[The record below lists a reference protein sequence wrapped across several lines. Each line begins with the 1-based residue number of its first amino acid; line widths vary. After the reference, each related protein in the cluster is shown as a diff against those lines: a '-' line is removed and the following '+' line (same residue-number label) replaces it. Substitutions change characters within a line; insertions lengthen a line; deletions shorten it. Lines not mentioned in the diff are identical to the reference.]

1 MHQGAVTESSTG
13 FTFKSITL
21 PDMQNSLFLNNT
33 DGEKKDNENTN
44 KSCYVAPLY
53 S

>member
-1 MHQGAVTESSTG
+1 MHQGSVTESSTG

-33 DGEKKDNENTN
+33 DGGKKDNENTN

>member
-33 DGEKKDNENTN
+33 DGKKKTMRIQINH
-44 KSCYVAPLY
+44 VM
-53 S
+53 